1 MQEPFKEPGPLA
13 KLLALLVGA
22 VLLVLGFMFSVVI
35 LAIVAV
41 VGLAAFG
48 WFWWKTRELR
58 KIMRAQAAQA
68 EQMAEHMAGRAPAGA
83 DGEIIEGEAVVVEEY
98 RQRVVLP
105 PESPRSQ

>member
-1 MQEPFKEPGPLA
+1 MQEPFKEPGPLG
-13 KLLALLVGA
+13 KLLALLAGA

-58 KIMRAQAAQA
+58 RVMREQAAQA
-68 EQMAEHMAGRAPAGA
+68 AAARAEVIP
-83 DGEIIEGEAVVVEEY
+83 DGEIIEGEAIVVEEV
-98 RQRVVLP
+98 RRGRVGLP
-105 PESPRSQ
+105 PETRP

>member
-1 MQEPFKEPGPLA
+1 MQEGIREPGPLG
-13 KLLALLVGA
+13 KLLALIVGA

-58 KIMRAQAAQA
+58 RVIREQAAQA
-68 EQMAEHMAGRAPAGA
+68 AAAEAEAGP
-83 DGEIIEGEAVVVEEY
+83 DGEIIEGEAIVVEEY
-98 RQRVVLP
+98 RRGRVALP
-105 PESPRSQ
+105 PEARP